1 MPPESIVI
9 FASLSVTPCADGAFW
24 FTAWFSS
31 ASVNTRE
38 TGVALLSR
46 ANVLIESARPS
57 TGPDAKTRPGAVAA
71 HTLVT
76 TVAGSKA
83 ESASGGPD
91 VTVMPDRT
99 I

>member
-1 MPPESIVI
+1 MPPASIVI
-9 FASLSVTPCADGAFW
+9 FVSLRVTPCADVALRL
-24 FTAWFSS
+24 TAWLSS
-31 ASVNTRE
+31 ASVNTSE

-46 ANVLIESARPS
+46 ANALTESARPS

-71 HTLVT
+71 HMLVT
-76 TVAGSKA
+76 TVDGSKA
-83 ESASGGPD
+83 DSANGGPD